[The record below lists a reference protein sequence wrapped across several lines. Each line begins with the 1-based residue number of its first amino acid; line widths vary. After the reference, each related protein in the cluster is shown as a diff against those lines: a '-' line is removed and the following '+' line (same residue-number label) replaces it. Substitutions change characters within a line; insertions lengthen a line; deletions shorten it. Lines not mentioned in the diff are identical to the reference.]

1 MNIKKI
7 VSKLF
12 IALAIV
18 GMGVGDYAITSLAG
32 NAYLDVTISGGDV
45 NVTSADPYSQLVSK
59 DDNDQKF
66 YITLRTLTET
76 PTISFDSYRKN
87 DNGVNVKVSGSLVY
101 LKGYLGTTR
110 KKEYYAAYDVGAG
123 NKCYVYAYTDMACT
137 NARAI
142 GTYCP

>member
-32 NAYLDVTISGGDV
+32 NSYLDVTISGGDV

-59 DDNDQKF
+59 DDNEQNF
-66 YITLRTLTET
+66 YITLNTLTET
-76 PTISFDSYRKN
+76 PTISFKSYRRN
-87 DNGVNVKVSGSLVY
+87 SDGSNSNVSGPLTY
-101 LKGYLGTTR
+101 YKNELGNH
-110 KKEYYAAYDVGAG
+110 KPKEYYSNTVVKGSR
-123 NKCYVYAYTDMACT
+123 CYVYASTGMACT